1 MLEESTWFV
10 SASKTRN
17 FLIGDCTLTYL
28 PLPRTVEAEGREKQV
43 KDPMG
48 LAKTIRG
55 LSYKCSTILIYN
67 STVVLTRNSQSS

>member
-28 PLPRTVEAEGREKQV
+28 PLPRTVEAEEREKQV

-55 LSYKCSTILIYN
+55 LS
-67 STVVLTRNSQSS
+67 